1 VNNEENTQTEAPA
14 AEVVEEKVE
23 ESLFT
28 QEQVDEIVKNR
39 LSRQSKKHNEEL
51 SARDEALE
59 TVKTEFTTLEE
70 SMSVLKQAWSVKDRN
85 NSALLAA
92 TKLGAVNPDQVVSL
106 LGELPEDADVSET
119 VASFLNENPHFKT
132 PEPVAKPSQ
141 PAALGTQDKEV
152 DISDEAI
159 SKMSSYELARN
170 PELLHK
176 ILAKRGS

>member
-1 VNNEENTQTEAPA
+1 MSNEDNTQAEAPI

-23 ESLFT
+23 ENLFT

-39 LSRQSKKHNEEL
+39 LSRQSKKYNDEL
-51 SARDEALE
+51 SSREEALD
-59 TVKTEFTTLEE
+59 TVKNEFTTLEE
-70 SMSVLKQAWSVKDRN
+70 SMSVLKQAWAVKDRN

-92 TKLGAVNPDQVVSL
+92 TQLGAVNPEQVVSL
-106 LGELPEDADVSET
+106 LGELPEDADVSE
-119 VASFLNENPHFKT
+119 VVNSFLSENPHFKT